1 MHSIL
6 EELSKSYNPN
16 YQDMAVKAAV
26 VGYTE
31 LLDAA
36 HGATSESGDAAPS
49 DAAVKEVEE
58 EITDRELDELER
70 KDLEAVV
77 LADLTEL
84 EGDDDDD
91 DESGDGIRPYT
102 VAGDKV

>member
-31 LLDAA
+31 LLEAA
-36 HGATSESGDAAPS
+36 HGAVPEVDDAARS
-49 DAAVKEVEE
+49 DAIAKEIEE

-77 LADLTEL
+77 LADLADFGGE
-84 EGDDDDD
+84 DDDD
-91 DESGDGIRPYT
+91 DESSDGICACARLC
-102 VAGDKV
+102 